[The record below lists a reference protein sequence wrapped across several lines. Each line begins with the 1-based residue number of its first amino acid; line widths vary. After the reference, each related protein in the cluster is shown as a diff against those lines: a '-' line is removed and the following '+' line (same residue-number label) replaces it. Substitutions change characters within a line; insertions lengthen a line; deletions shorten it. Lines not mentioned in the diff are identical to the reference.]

1 MTFPGGTTV
10 NDPLSGVHTGS
21 GHQFNFNWMAGADE
35 HLIRKGVPR
44 VTIVRE
50 HRRRLAQCFVRPRRY
65 GLASERLDRPGAVVL
80 LDGPPGAGRRAAAT
94 MLLDEVSGDTGL
106 IDELPPTS
114 EEAVFEPQ
122 ADHRYLLDLS
132 RTADDDFLVA
142 QHTLVR
148 YHSAVAECGARLV
161 IVLPAGL
168 DWLLQADLAPLVV
181 RLDRPN
187 GRSVFV
193 RSLRARRVDFT
204 QEELDTAELRHM
216 YDAAPMREL
225 ARLADL
231 VTEAR
236 DSRRFGPAF
245 PTWRDEA
252 LAAATNWSDQVAR
265 QLGEHRDAPGRAML
279 FAAAML
285 SGAAADAAHSGARR
299 LLDILRHEPE
309 NSFGLARPDLAEELE
324 RLSIER
330 IADGRIAF
338 RRLAYDSALRAHF
351 WANFPELRSAFRN
364 WTAQCLEL
372 PELTAG
378 DRRALTARFAEQAFA
393 TGRPDDVS
401 TLVEEWTGRPGG
413 RSRAE
418 AAAALE
424 LGLSHERYGSH
435 FRAQIYTWVTGRI
448 TADLAL
454 VLTDVCQQVMAVT
467 HPEQAAVRLRHLALR
482 HEGPHVATA
491 RSALADLAWENPRI
505 FRRLVDRLAAD
516 ALAQGAGDLL
526 LELLDPGRRSTE
538 PPWPA
543 FTLAWRALLMS
554 KPAAAWT
561 PVLRRRLDT
570 LTPCPGD
577 GRVISALVLAAAGDH
592 VLLNRLYVAV
602 CAWSL
607 LSSEQVP
614 TDPDRGADTR
624 RRIAER
630 FCQEIDRAL
639 GLDISSSTPG
649 ARGTG
654 ENI

>member
-10 NDPLSGVHTGS
+10 NDPLSAVHTGS
-21 GHQFNFNWMAGADE
+21 GHQFNFNWMTGADE

-50 HRRRLAQCFVRPRRY
+50 HRRRLAQCFVPPRRY
-65 GLASERLDRPGAVVL
+65 GLASKMLDRSGAVVI

-114 EEAVFEPQ
+114 EEAAFEPQ

-132 RTADDDFLVA
+132 STADDDFLTA

-148 YHSAVAECGARLV
+148 YRSAVAECGARLV

-193 RSLRARRVDFT
+193 RNLRARRVDFT
-204 QEELDTAELRHM
+204 QEQLDTAELRHM

-231 VTEAR
+231 VTQAR

-265 QLGEHRDAPGRAML
+265 QLGAHRDAPGRAML

-285 SGAAADAAHSGARR
+285 SGAAADAAHSGAHR
-299 LLDILRHEPE
+299 LLDILRHERQ
-309 NSFGLARPDLAEELE
+309 NSFGLARSDLAEELE

-351 WANFPELRSAFRN
+351 WANFPELRSAFRD
-364 WTAQCLEL
+364 WTAQCLDL

-393 TGRPDDVS
+393 TGRPGDVS
-401 TLVEEWTGRPGG
+401 TLVEEWTRGPGG

-424 LGLSHERYGSH
+424 LGLSHERYGSY
-435 FRAQIYTWVTGRI
+435 FRAQIYTWVTGRV
-448 TADLAL
+448 TADLSL
-454 VLTDVCQQVMAVT
+454 VLTDVCRQVMAGT

-482 HEGPHVATA
+482 QEGPHVTTA
-491 RSALADLAWENPRI
+491 RSALVDLAWENPRI
-505 FRRLVDRLAAD
+505 FRRLVDRLATD
-516 ALAQGAGDLL
+516 APARGAGDLL
-526 LELLDPGRRSTE
+526 LELLDPGHRSTE

-561 PVLRRRLDT
+561 PALRRRLDT
-570 LTPCPGD
+570 LTPCPGG

-607 LSSEQVP
+607 LPSAKVLAEP
-614 TDPDRGADTR
+614 GDDTR
-624 RRIAER
+624 RRIAQR

-639 GLDISSSTPG
+639 GLDVSSSSPG
-649 ARGTG
+649 ARDRG